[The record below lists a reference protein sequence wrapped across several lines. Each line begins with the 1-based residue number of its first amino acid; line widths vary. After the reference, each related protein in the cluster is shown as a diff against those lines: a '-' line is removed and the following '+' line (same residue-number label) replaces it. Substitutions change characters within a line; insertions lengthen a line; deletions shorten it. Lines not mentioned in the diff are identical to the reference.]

1 MERISELFL
10 QALKAALEN
19 RQVSWDDDV
28 TGEELRQIL
37 ALSQEHHVQPM
48 IFEAVYACPAATR
61 LDPVIAGFCRRN
73 TVQSVMAQTVK
84 TQEFLELFTHFRQE
98 NLRPLVVKGIICRN
112 LYPKPDYRFSGDEDV
127 LCGEAQFKKCHKAM
141 IGFGMEPCSPSLD
154 SYEVPYRKPDG
165 GLYIELHKTLF
176 ASDSDIFSDCNRL
189 FDQAFDKAVDI
200 EINGVPVPTLS
211 YTDHMLYLILHAF
224 KHFLHSGFGIRQV
237 CDMVL
242 FANAYGENVDW
253 KYVLKKC
260 KGIRA
265 DKFAAAIFE
274 IGRKHLNFDPDCAH
288 YPRFWRE
295 ISVEI
300 DPILEDLLCGGIY
313 GASDRSRVHSSNMT
327 LNAVSADKK
336 GRKIK
341 GNVFFTIFPPAKSL
355 ESRFSYLHK
364 RPFLLPIAWICRIFA
379 YLKESLTEPK
389 SAAKEVIRTGER
401 RVELLRQYD
410 IID

>member
-10 QALKAALEN
+10 QALKAALED
-19 RQVSWDDDV
+19 RQVSWGNEV
-28 TGEELRQIL
+28 TAEELGQIL

-48 IFEAVYACPAATR
+48 IFEAVYACPAAAQ
-61 LDPVIAGFCRRN
+61 LESAVIALCRRN
-73 TVQSVMAQTVK
+73 TVQTVMAQAVK
-84 TQEFLELFTHFRQE
+84 TQEFLELSAHLRQE

-127 LCGEAQFKKCHKAM
+127 FCGENQFKNCHKAM
-141 IGFGMEPCSPSLD
+141 VAFGMEPCSSSLE
-154 SYEVPYRKPDG
+154 SYEVPYRKADG
-165 GLYIELHKTLF
+165 TLYIELHKTLF
-176 ASDSDIFSDCNRL
+176 SSDSDIFSDCNRL
-189 FDQAFDKAVDI
+189 FDHAFDQAVDI
-200 EINGVPVPTLS
+200 EINGIPVATMS
-211 YTDHMLYLILHAF
+211 HTDHMLYLILHAF

-242 FANAYGENVDW
+242 FANRYGENVDW

-260 KGIRA
+260 RGIRA

-274 IGRKHLNFDPDCAH
+274 IGRKHLNFDPDRAH
-288 YPRFWRE
+288 YPQFWRE

-336 GRKIK
+336 GRKVK

-355 ESRFSYLHK
+355 ENRFSYLHK
-364 RPFLLPIAWICRIFA
+364 KPFLLPIAWISRIFA
-379 YLKESLTEPK
+379 YLKESLTEPS
-389 SAAKEVIRTGER
+389 SAASEVIRTGER